1 MILLTIGFLFGVS
14 LGMVIGFYQRKT
26 AKESY
31 EKSYEKSVNLMAD
44 KYYKALYEK
53 KLKEI
58 SEQ

>member
-1 MILLTIGFLFGVS
+1 MMLLIGFFAGIS
-14 LGMVIGFYQRKT
+14 AGMVIGFHQKKT

-31 EKSYEKSVNLMAD
+31 EKSYEKSVNIMAD